1 MKFFTY
7 YFQDK
12 GYLRAIY
19 FDYFYFK
26 KKQLKRDRLLKAIKL
41 SLKAFRNSPV
51 AFPCKGLMVFPIFQ
65 IYVSYK
71 LCLLFQN

>member
-51 AFPCKGLMVFPIFQ
+51 AFPCKGLMVFPIF
-65 IYVSYK
+65 
-71 LCLLFQN
+71 